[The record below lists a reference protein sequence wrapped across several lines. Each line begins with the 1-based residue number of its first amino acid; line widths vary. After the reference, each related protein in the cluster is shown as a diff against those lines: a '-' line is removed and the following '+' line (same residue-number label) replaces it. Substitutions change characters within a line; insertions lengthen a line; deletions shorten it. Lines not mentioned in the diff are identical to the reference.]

1 MNGVL
6 TLVLG
11 QQGRVLAFLIGFYF
25 IFSCL
30 SFQGRPNPRT
40 GHPSNV
46 PVGAGKLLRLLIIVT
61 NAYGAISL
69 SVRVSIALSSVMEE
83 TNQFTAIRECVELA
97 PGNGLLT
104 GTSLKMHLKSS
115 GNTKAFKKD

>member
-6 TLVLG
+6 TPVLG

-30 SFQGRPNPRT
+30 SFQGRPNTRT
-40 GHPSNV
+40 GLPSNV
-46 PVGAGKLLRLLIIVT
+46 PVGAGEFLRLLIVT
-61 NAYGAISL
+61 NAYGAIISSL
-69 SVRVSIALSSVMEE
+69 RVSIALSSVKEE
-83 TNQFTAIRECVELA
+83 MNRFTEIRGFVELA
-97 PGNGLLT
+97 PGNGLMK
-104 GTSLKMHLKSS
+104 GTSLKMYLKSS